1 MQENQ
6 TIPFK
11 CPKCQAPINV
21 NEALY
26 KQIES
31 ENQSRF
37 LAQQREFEKEVN
49 EKRAQYQSHF
59 KALEQKEEALKE
71 REREQQAQFDDAV
84 KQASALAL
92 QDERAK
98 IIEEARKNAF
108 LEQQKGLELLQKE
121 LDEKSKQ
128 VQELHQKEAEIE
140 RLKREN
146 NEAESR
152 LKAENEKK
160 LNEKLDL
167 EREKIEKA
175 LHEKN
180 ELKFKQQEEQL
191 EMLRN
196 ELKNAQ
202 RKAELSS
209 QQFQGEVQELAI
221 EEFLKQKFPLDSVEE
236 IKKGQRGGDCI
247 QVVHTRE
254 FQNCG
259 KIYYESKRTKEFQK
273 AWVEK
278 LKSDMREI
286 GADVG
291 VIVSEALPKEMERMG
306 LFEGVWVCSF
316 EEFKGLSAVLREG
329 VIQVSLAKKSQE
341 NKGDKV
347 NLLYH
352 YLTSS
357 EFSMQVNAIIEGF
370 EQLRADLESEK
381 RAMARIWKSREKQM
395 EKVFEGTINMYGSI
409 KGIAGNVIGQVK
421 ALELGY
427 DGEELEEDNSRR
439 KYER

>member
-11 CPKCQAPINV
+11 CPKCQEPIDV

-26 KQIES
+26 KQIER

-37 LAQQREFEKEVN
+37 LAQQKAFEKEVN
-49 EKRAQYQSHF
+49 EKRAQYQSYF
-59 KALEQKEEALKE
+59 KNLEQKEEALKE
-71 REREQQAQFDDAV
+71 REKEQQAKFDEAV

-92 QDERAK
+92 QDEKAK

-221 EEFLKQKFPLDSVEE
+221 EEFLRQKFPLDSVEE

-347 NLLYH
+347 DLLYR

-381 RAMARIWKSREKQM
+381 RAMARIWKSREKQID
-395 EKVFEGTINMYGSI
+395 KVFEGTINMYGSI
-409 KGIAGNVIGQVK
+409 KGIAGNAIGQVK

-427 DGEELEEDNSRR
+427 DGEDLE
-439 KYER
+439 

>member
-21 NEALY
+21 SEVLY
-26 KQIES
+26 KQIER
-31 ENQSRF
+31 ENQNKF
-37 LAQQREFEKEVN
+37 LAQQKAFEKEVN
-49 EKRAQYQSHF
+49 EKRAQYQSYF
-59 KALEQKEEALKE
+59 KNLEQKEEALKE
-71 REREQQAQFDDAV
+71 RAKEQQTKFDEAV

-128 VQELHQKEAEIE
+128 VQELYQKEAEIE

-221 EEFLKQKFPLDSVEE
+221 EEFLRQKFPLDSIEE

-278 LKSDMREI
+278 LKNDMREI

-347 NLLYH
+347 DLLYH

-357 EFSMQVNAIIEGF
+357 EFSMQVNVIIEGF

-381 RAMARIWKSREKQM
+381 RAMARIWKSREKQID
-395 EKVFEGTINMYGSI
+395 KVFEGTINMYGSI
-409 KGIAGNVIGQVK
+409 KGIAGNAIRQVK

-427 DGEELEEDNSRR
+427 DGEDLED
-439 KYER
+439 

>member
-6 TIPFK
+6 TIPFI
-11 CPKCQAPINV
+11 CPNCQEPIDV

-26 KQIES
+26 KQIER

-37 LAQQREFEKEVN
+37 LAQQKAFEKEVN

-71 REREQQAQFDDAV
+71 REKEQKAKFDDAV

-121 LDEKSKQ
+121 LEEKSKQ

-191 EMLRN
+191 EILRN

-221 EEFLKQKFPLDSVEE
+221 EEFLRQKFPLDCIEE

-347 NLLYH
+347 DLLYH

-409 KGIAGNVIGQVK
+409 KGIVGNAIGQVK

-427 DGEELEEDNSRR
+427 DGEDLED
-439 KYER
+439 

>member
-21 NEALY
+21 SEALY
-26 KQIES
+26 KQIEL

-37 LAQQREFEKEVN
+37 LAQQKAFEKEVN
-49 EKRAQYQSHF
+49 EKRAQYHTHL
-59 KALEQKEEALKE
+59 KMLEQKEEALKE
-71 REREQQAQFDDAV
+71 RAKEQQAQFDEAV
-84 KQASALAL
+84 KQASVLAL

-160 LNEKLDL
+160 LNEKLEL

-221 EEFLKQKFPLDSVEE
+221 EEFLRQKFPLDSVEE

-341 NKGDKV
+341 NKGDKMD
-347 NLLYH
+347 LLYH

-381 RAMARIWKSREKQM
+381 RTMARIWKSREKQM

-427 DGEELEEDNSRR
+427 DGEDLED
-439 KYER
+439 

>member
-6 TIPFK
+6 TRPFI
-11 CPKCQAPINV
+11 CPNCQEPIDV

-26 KQIES
+26 KQIEQ

-37 LAQQREFEKEVN
+37 LAQQKAFEKEVK

-71 REREQQAQFDDAV
+71 REKEQKAQFDDAV
-84 KQASALAL
+84 KQASVLAL

-146 NEAESR
+146 SEAESR

-160 LNEKLDL
+160 LNEKLET

-221 EEFLKQKFPLDSVEE
+221 EEFLKQKFPLDCIEE

-273 AWVEK
+273 AWIEK

-316 EEFKGLSAVLREG
+316 EEFKGLSTVLREG

-357 EFSMQVNAIIEGF
+357 EFSMQVSAIIEGF
-370 EQLRADLESEK
+370 EQLRAELEKEK
-381 RAMARIWKSREKQM
+381 NAMARIWKSREKQM

-409 KGIAGNVIGQVK
+409 KGIMGNTIGQVK

-427 DGEELEEDNSRR
+427 DGEDLED
-439 KYER
+439 

>member
-11 CPKCQAPINV
+11 CPNCQAPINV

-26 KQIES
+26 KQIEL

-37 LAQQREFEKEVN
+37 LAQQKEFEKEVK

-59 KALEQKEEALKE
+59 KMLEQKEEALKE
-71 REREQQAQFDDAV
+71 QEREQKAKFDDAV

-160 LNEKLDL
+160 LNEKLET
-167 EREKIEKA
+167 ERERIEKA

-209 QQFQGEVQELAI
+209 QQLQGEVQELAI
-221 EEFLKQKFPLDSVEE
+221 EEFLRQKFPLDCIEE

-329 VIQVSLAKKSQE
+329 VIQVGLAKKSQE

-357 EFSMQVNAIIEGF
+357 EFSMQVSAIIEGF
-370 EQLRADLESEK
+370 EQLRAELESEK

-395 EKVFEGTINMYGSI
+395 EKVFDGTINMYGSI
-409 KGIAGNVIGQVK
+409 KGIMGNVIGQVK

-427 DGEELEEDNSRR
+427 DEEDL
-439 KYER
+439 ED

>member
-11 CPKCQAPINV
+11 CPNCQAPINV

-26 KQIES
+26 KQIEL

-37 LAQQREFEKEVN
+37 LAQQKEFEKEVK
-49 EKRAQYQSHF
+49 EQRAQYQSHF
-59 KALEQKEEALKE
+59 KMLEQKEEALKE
-71 REREQQAQFDDAV
+71 QEREQKAKFDDAV

-160 LNEKLDL
+160 LNEKLET

-221 EEFLKQKFPLDSVEE
+221 EEFLRQKFPLDNIEE

-273 AWVEK
+273 AWIEK

-291 VIVSEALPKEMERMG
+291 VIVSEALPKEMDRMG

-329 VIQVSLAKKSQE
+329 VIQVGLAKKSQE
-341 NKGDKV
+341 NKGDKMD
-347 NLLYH
+347 LLYH

-357 EFSMQVNAIIEGF
+357 EFFMQVSAIIEGF
-370 EQLRADLESEK
+370 EQLRADLEREK
-381 RAMARIWKSREKQM
+381 RAMNKIWKSREKQID
-395 EKVFEGTINMYGSI
+395 KVFEGTINMYGSI
-409 KGIAGNVIGQVK
+409 KGIMGNVIGQVK

-427 DGEELEEDNSRR
+427 DGEDLE
-439 KYER
+439 

>member
-6 TIPFK
+6 TRPFI
-11 CPKCQAPINV
+11 CPKCQEPIDV

-26 KQIES
+26 KQIER

-37 LAQQREFEKEVN
+37 LAQQKAFEKEVN
-49 EKRAQYQSHF
+49 EKRAQYQSDF
-59 KALEQKEEALKE
+59 KNLEQKEEALKE
-71 REREQQAQFDDAV
+71 REKEQKAKFDEAV

-92 QDERAK
+92 QDEKAK

-160 LNEKLDL
+160 LNEKLET
-167 EREKIEKA
+167 ERERIEKA

-347 NLLYH
+347 DLLYH

-381 RAMARIWKSREKQM
+381 RAMARIWKSREKQID
-395 EKVFEGTINMYGSI
+395 KVFEGTINMYGSI
-409 KGIAGNVIGQVK
+409 KGIAGNAIGQVK

-427 DGEELEEDNSRR
+427 DGEDLED
-439 KYER
+439 

>member
-6 TIPFK
+6 TRPFI
-11 CPKCQAPINV
+11 CPKCQEPIDV

-26 KQIES
+26 KQIER

-37 LAQQREFEKEVN
+37 LAQQKAFEKEVN
-49 EKRAQYQSHF
+49 EKRAQYLSDF
-59 KALEQKEEALKE
+59 KNLEQKEEALKE
-71 REREQQAQFDDAV
+71 REKEQKAKFDEAV

-121 LDEKSKQ
+121 LEEKSKQ

-209 QQFQGEVQELAI
+209 QQLQGEVQELAI
-221 EEFLKQKFPLDSVEE
+221 EEFLRQKFPLDSIEE

-329 VIQVSLAKKSQE
+329 VIQVGLAKKSQE
-341 NKGDKV
+341 NKGDKMD
-347 NLLYH
+347 LLYH

-381 RAMARIWKSREKQM
+381 RAMNKIWKSREKQM

-409 KGIAGNVIGQVK
+409 KGIAGNAIGQVK

-427 DGEELEEDNSRR
+427 DEEDL
-439 KYER
+439 ED

>member
-21 NEALY
+21 SEALY
-26 KQIES
+26 KQIER
-31 ENQSRF
+31 ENQNKF
-37 LAQQREFEKEVN
+37 LAQQKAFEKEVN
-49 EKRAQYQSHF
+49 EKRAQYHTHL
-59 KALEQKEEALKE
+59 KMLEQKEEALKE
-71 REREQQAQFDDAV
+71 RAKEQQAQFDEAV

-221 EEFLKQKFPLDSVEE
+221 EEFLRQKFPLDSVEE

-347 NLLYH
+347 DLLYH

-381 RAMARIWKSREKQM
+381 RAMARIWKSREKQID
-395 EKVFEGTINMYGSI
+395 KVFEGTINMYGSI
-409 KGIAGNVIGQVK
+409 KSIAGNAIGQVK

-427 DGEELEEDNSRR
+427 DEGDLED
-439 KYER
+439 

>member
-6 TIPFK
+6 TRPFI
-11 CPKCQAPINV
+11 CPNCQEPIDV

-26 KQIES
+26 KQIEQ

-37 LAQQREFEKEVN
+37 LAQQKAFEKEVK

-71 REREQQAQFDDAV
+71 REKEQKAQFDDAV
-84 KQASALAL
+84 KQASVLAL

-160 LNEKLDL
+160 LNEKLET
-167 EREKIEKA
+167 ERERIEKA

-221 EEFLKQKFPLDSVEE
+221 EEFLRQKFPLDCIEE

-273 AWVEK
+273 AWAEK

-357 EFSMQVNAIIEGF
+357 EFSMQVSAIIEGF
-370 EQLRADLESEK
+370 EQLRAELEKEK
-381 RAMARIWKSREKQM
+381 NAMARIWKSREKQM

-409 KGIAGNVIGQVK
+409 KGIMGNTIGQVK

-427 DGEELEEDNSRR
+427 DGEDLED
-439 KYER
+439 

>member
-21 NEALY
+21 SEALY
-26 KQIES
+26 KQIER
-31 ENQSRF
+31 ENQNKF
-37 LAQQREFEKEVN
+37 LAQQKAFEKEVN
-49 EKRAQYQSHF
+49 EKRAQYQSYF
-59 KALEQKEEALKE
+59 KNLEQKEEALKE
-71 REREQQAQFDDAV
+71 RAKEQQAQFDEAV

-221 EEFLKQKFPLDSVEE
+221 EEFLRQKFPLDSVEE

-278 LKSDMREI
+278 LKNDMREI

-347 NLLYH
+347 DLLYR

-381 RAMARIWKSREKQM
+381 RAMARIWKSREKQID
-395 EKVFEGTINMYGSI
+395 KVFEGTINMYGSI
-409 KGIAGNVIGQVK
+409 KGIAGNAIGQVK
-421 ALELGY
+421 ALELRY
-427 DGEELEEDNSRR
+427 DEGDLED
-439 KYER
+439 

>member
-6 TIPFK
+6 THSFK
-11 CPKCQAPINV
+11 CPKCQAPIDV

-26 KQIES
+26 KQIEQ

-37 LAQQREFEKEVN
+37 LAQQKEFEKEVK

-59 KALEQKEEALKE
+59 KMLEQKEEVLKE
-71 REREQQAQFDDAV
+71 REKEQKAKFDDAV

-160 LNEKLDL
+160 LNEKLET
-167 EREKIEKA
+167 ERERIEKA

-221 EEFLKQKFPLDSVEE
+221 EEFLRQKFPLDCIEE

-273 AWVEK
+273 AWIEK

-357 EFSMQVNAIIEGF
+357 EFSMQVSAIIEGF
-370 EQLRADLESEK
+370 EQLRAELEKEK
-381 RAMARIWKSREKQM
+381 NAMARIWKSREKQM

-409 KGIAGNVIGQVK
+409 KGIMGNTIGQVK

-427 DGEELEEDNSRR
+427 DGEDLED
-439 KYER
+439 

>member
-11 CPKCQAPINV
+11 CPNCQEPINV

-26 KQIES
+26 KQIEL
-31 ENQSRF
+31 ENQNKF
-37 LAQQREFEKEVN
+37 LAQQKEFEKEVN
-49 EKRAQYQSHF
+49 EKRAQYQSYF
-59 KALEQKEEALKE
+59 KNLEQKEETLKE
-71 REREQQAQFDDAV
+71 REKEQKAKFDDAV

-92 QDERAK
+92 KDERAK

-160 LNEKLDL
+160 LNEKLET

-180 ELKFKQQEEQL
+180 ELKFKQQEERL

-209 QQFQGEVQELAI
+209 QQLQGEVQELAI
-221 EEFLKQKFPLDSVEE
+221 EEFLKQKFPLDCIEE

-352 YLTSS
+352 YLTSA

-409 KGIAGNVIGQVK
+409 KGIVGNEIGQVK

-427 DGEELEEDNSRR
+427 DGEDLED
-439 KYER
+439 

>member
-6 TIPFK
+6 TRPFI
-11 CPKCQAPINV
+11 CPNCQAPINV

-26 KQIES
+26 KQIEQ
-31 ENQSRF
+31 ENQNKF
-37 LAQQREFEKEVN
+37 LAQQKAFEKEVN
-49 EKRAQYQSHF
+49 EKRVQYQSHF

-71 REREQQAQFDDAV
+71 REREQKAQFDDAV

-167 EREKIEKA
+167 ERERIEKA

-221 EEFLKQKFPLDSVEE
+221 EEFLKQKFPLDSIEE

-273 AWVEK
+273 TWVEK

-291 VIVSEALPKEMERMG
+291 VIVSEVLPKEMERMG

-316 EEFKGLSAVLREG
+316 EEFKGLSTVLREG

-347 NLLYH
+347 DLLYH

-381 RAMARIWKSREKQM
+381 RAMARIWKSREKQID
-395 EKVFEGTINMYGSI
+395 KVFESTINMYGSI
-409 KGIAGNVIGQVK
+409 KGIAGNAIGQVK

-427 DGEELEEDNSRR
+427 DGEDLED
-439 KYER
+439 

>member
-6 TIPFK
+6 THSFK
-11 CPKCQAPINV
+11 CPNCQVVIDV

-26 KQIES
+26 KQIEL

-37 LAQQREFEKEVN
+37 LAQQKEFEKEVN
-49 EKRAQYQSHF
+49 AKRAQYQSHF
-59 KALEQKEEALKE
+59 KALEQKEETLKE
-71 REREQQAQFDDAV
+71 REREQKAKFDDAV

-128 VQELHQKEAEIE
+128 IQELHQKEAEIE

-167 EREKIEKA
+167 ERERIEKA

-196 ELKNAQ
+196 ELKNTQ

-221 EEFLKQKFPLDSVEE
+221 EEFLRQKFPLDCIEE

-273 AWVEK
+273 AWTEK

-357 EFSMQVNAIIEGF
+357 EFSMQVSAIIEGF
-370 EQLRADLESEK
+370 EQLRAELEKEK
-381 RAMARIWKSREKQM
+381 NAMARIWKSREKQM

-409 KGIAGNVIGQVK
+409 KGIMGNVIGQVK

-427 DGEELEEDNSRR
+427 DGEDLED
-439 KYER
+439 

>member
-6 TIPFK
+6 TRPFI
-11 CPKCQAPINV
+11 CPKCQEPIDV

-26 KQIES
+26 KQIER

-37 LAQQREFEKEVN
+37 LAQQKEFEKEVN
-49 EKRAQYQSHF
+49 EKRVQYQSYF
-59 KALEQKEEALKE
+59 KNLEQKEEALKE
-71 REREQQAQFDDAV
+71 REKEQQAKFDEAV

-160 LNEKLDL
+160 LNEKLET
-167 EREKIEKA
+167 ERERIEKA

-347 NLLYH
+347 DLLYH

-381 RAMARIWKSREKQM
+381 RAMARIWKSREKQID
-395 EKVFEGTINMYGSI
+395 KVFEGTINMYGSI
-409 KGIAGNVIGQVK
+409 KGIAGNAIGQVK

-427 DGEELEEDNSRR
+427 DGEDLED
-439 KYER
+439 

>member
-1 MQENQ
+1 MQQNSI
-6 TIPFK
+6 TCKNCGNKIDL
-11 CPKCQAPINV
+11 
-21 NEALY
+21 NEALL

-37 LAQQREFEKEVN
+37 LAQQKEFEKEVKA
-49 EKRAQYQSHF
+49 KRAEYQNYF
-59 KALEQKEEALKE
+59 KMLEQKEEVLKE
-71 REREQQAQFDDAV
+71 QEKEQKAKFNDAV
-84 KQASALAL
+84 KQAIALAL

-160 LNEKLDL
+160 LNEKLDV
-167 EREKIEKA
+167 ERERIAKA

-191 EMLRN
+191 EMLKN

-221 EEFLKQKFPLDSVEE
+221 EEFLRQKFPIDSIEE

-329 VIQVSLAKKSQE
+329 VIQVGLAKKSQE

-381 RAMARIWKSREKQM
+381 RAMARIWKSREKQI
-395 EKVFEGTINMYGSI
+395 EKVFESTTNMYGSI
-409 KGIAGNVIGQVK
+409 KGIAGNAIAQVK
-421 ALELGY
+421 SLELGY
-427 DGEELEEDNSRR
+427 DGEDLED
-439 KYER
+439 

>member
-6 TIPFK
+6 TRPFI
-11 CPKCQAPINV
+11 CPKCQEPIDV

-26 KQIES
+26 KQIEQ

-37 LAQQREFEKEVN
+37 LAQQKAFEKEVN

-71 REREQQAQFDDAV
+71 REREQKAQFDDAV

-121 LDEKSKQ
+121 LEEKSKQ

-160 LNEKLDL
+160 LNEKLET

-209 QQFQGEVQELAI
+209 QQLQGEVQELAI
-221 EEFLKQKFPLDSVEE
+221 EEFLRQKFPLDSIEE

-316 EEFKGLSAVLREG
+316 EEFKGLSTVLREG

-347 NLLYH
+347 DLLYH

-409 KGIAGNVIGQVK
+409 KGIVGNTIGQVK

-427 DGEELEEDNSRR
+427 DEEDL
-439 KYER
+439 ED

>member
-6 TIPFK
+6 IT
-11 CPKCQAPINV
+11 CPKCQEPIDV

-26 KQIES
+26 KQIEQ
-31 ENQSRF
+31 ENQNKF
-37 LAQQREFEKEVN
+37 LAQQKAFEKEMN
-49 EKRAQYQSHF
+49 EKRAQYQSYF
-59 KALEQKEEALKE
+59 KALEQKEEALKA
-71 REREQQAQFDDAV
+71 REKEQKAKFDEAV
-84 KQASALAL
+84 KQASALVL

-221 EEFLKQKFPLDSVEE
+221 EEFLRQKFPLDSVEE

-329 VIQVSLAKKSQE
+329 VIQVGLAKKSQE
-341 NKGDKV
+341 NKGDKMD
-347 NLLYH
+347 LLYH

-370 EQLRADLESEK
+370 EQLRADLEREK
-381 RAMARIWKSREKQM
+381 RAMARIWKSREKQID
-395 EKVFEGTINMYGSI
+395 KVFEGTINMYGSI
-409 KGIAGNVIGQVK
+409 KGIAGNAIGQVK

-427 DGEELEEDNSRR
+427 DGGI
-439 KYER
+439 

>member
-6 TIPFK
+6 TRHFI
-11 CPKCQAPINV
+11 CPKCQEPIDV

-26 KQIES
+26 KQIEQ
-31 ENQSRF
+31 ENQNKF
-37 LAQQREFEKEVN
+37 LAQQKAFEKEVN
-49 EKRAQYQSHF
+49 EKRAQYQSYF
-59 KALEQKEEALKE
+59 KNLEQKEEALKA
-71 REREQQAQFDDAV
+71 REKEQQAKFDDAV

-160 LNEKLDL
+160 LNEKLET

-209 QQFQGEVQELAI
+209 QQLQGEVQELAI
-221 EEFLKQKFPLDSVEE
+221 EEFLRQKFPLDSVEE

-329 VIQVSLAKKSQE
+329 VIQVGLAKKSQE

-381 RAMARIWKSREKQM
+381 RAMNRIWKSREKQID
-395 EKVFEGTINMYGSI
+395 KVFEGTINMYGSI
-409 KGIAGNVIGQVK
+409 KGIAGNAIGQVK

-427 DGEELEEDNSRR
+427 DGEDLED
-439 KYER
+439 

>member
-6 TIPFK
+6 THSFK
-11 CPKCQAPINV
+11 CPNCQVVIDV

-26 KQIES
+26 KQIEL

-37 LAQQREFEKEVN
+37 LAQQKEFEKEVK

-59 KALEQKEEALKE
+59 KMLEQKEEALKE
-71 REREQQAQFDDAV
+71 QEKEQKAKFDDAV

-146 NEAESR
+146 NETESR

-167 EREKIEKA
+167 ERERMEKA

-221 EEFLKQKFPLDSVEE
+221 EEFLRQKFPLDCIEE

-278 LKSDMREI
+278 LKNDMREI

-357 EFSMQVNAIIEGF
+357 EFSMQVSAIIEGF
-370 EQLRADLESEK
+370 EQLRAELESEK

-409 KGIAGNVIGQVK
+409 KGIMGNVIGQVK

-427 DGEELEEDNSRR
+427 DEEDL
-439 KYER
+439 E

>member
-6 TIPFK
+6 IT
-11 CPKCQAPINV
+11 CPKCQTLIDV
-21 NEALY
+21 REALY
-26 KQIES
+26 KQIEL
-31 ENQSRF
+31 ENQNKF
-37 LAQQREFEKEVN
+37 LAQQKEFEKEVN
-49 EKRAQYQSHF
+49 EKRAQYLSDF
-59 KALEQKEEALKE
+59 KNLEQKEEALKE
-71 REREQQAQFDDAV
+71 RAKEQQAKFDDAV

-221 EEFLKQKFPLDSVEE
+221 EEFLRQKFPLDSIEE

-306 LFEGVWVCSF
+306 LLEGVWVCSF

-329 VIQVSLAKKSQE
+329 VIQMSLAKKSQE

-381 RAMARIWKSREKQM
+381 RAMARIWKSREKQID
-395 EKVFEGTINMYGSI
+395 KVFEGTINMYGSI

-427 DGEELEEDNSRR
+427 DEGDLED
-439 KYER
+439 

>member
-11 CPKCQAPINV
+11 CPKCQAPIDV

-37 LAQQREFEKEVN
+37 LAQQKEFEKEVE

-59 KALEQKEEALKE
+59 KMLEQKEEALKE
-71 REREQQAQFDDAV
+71 QEREQKAKFDDAV

-160 LNEKLDL
+160 LNEKLET
-167 EREKIEKA
+167 ERERIEKA

-221 EEFLKQKFPLDSVEE
+221 EEFLRQKFPLDCIEE

-357 EFSMQVNAIIEGF
+357 EFSMQVSAIIEGF
-370 EQLRADLESEK
+370 EQLRAELESEK
-381 RAMARIWKSREKQM
+381 RAMARIWKSREKQI

-409 KGIAGNVIGQVK
+409 KGIMGNTIGQVK

-427 DGEELEEDNSRR
+427 DGEDLED
-439 KYER
+439 

>member
-6 TIPFK
+6 TRPFI
-11 CPKCQAPINV
+11 CPKCQEPIDV

-26 KQIES
+26 KQIEQ
-31 ENQSRF
+31 ENQNKF
-37 LAQQREFEKEVN
+37 LAQQKAFEKEVN
-49 EKRAQYQSHF
+49 EKRAQYQSYF
-59 KALEQKEEALKE
+59 KNLEQKEEALKE
-71 REREQQAQFDDAV
+71 RAKEQQAQFDDAV

-221 EEFLKQKFPLDSVEE
+221 EEFLRQKFPLDSVEE

-352 YLTSS
+352 YLTSA

-381 RAMARIWKSREKQM
+381 RAMARIWKSREKQID
-395 EKVFEGTINMYGSI
+395 KVFEGTINMYGSI
-409 KGIAGNVIGQVK
+409 KGIAGNAIGQVK

-427 DGEELEEDNSRR
+427 DGEDLED
-439 KYER
+439 

>member
-6 TIPFK
+6 TRPFI
-11 CPKCQAPINV
+11 CPKCQEPIDV

-26 KQIES
+26 KQIEQ
-31 ENQSRF
+31 ENQNKF
-37 LAQQREFEKEVN
+37 LAQQKAFEKEVN
-49 EKRAQYQSHF
+49 EKRAQYQSYF
-59 KALEQKEEALKE
+59 KNLEQKEEALKE
-71 REREQQAQFDDAV
+71 REKEQKAKFDEAV

-160 LNEKLDL
+160 LNEKLEM

-221 EEFLKQKFPLDSVEE
+221 EEFLRQKFPLDSVEE

-329 VIQVSLAKKSQE
+329 VIQVGLAKKSQE

-347 NLLYH
+347 DLLYH

-370 EQLRADLESEK
+370 EQLRADLEREK
-381 RAMARIWKSREKQM
+381 RAMNKIWKSREKQID
-395 EKVFEGTINMYGSI
+395 KVFEGTINMYGSI
-409 KGIAGNVIGQVK
+409 KGIAGNAIGQVK

-427 DGEELEEDNSRR
+427 DGEDLE
-439 KYER
+439 

>member
-6 TIPFK
+6 TRPFI
-11 CPKCQAPINV
+11 CPKCQEPINV

-26 KQIES
+26 KQIER
-31 ENQSRF
+31 ENQNKF
-37 LAQQREFEKEVN
+37 LAQQKAFEKEVN
-49 EKRAQYQSHF
+49 EKRAQYQSYF
-59 KALEQKEEALKE
+59 KNLEQKEEALKE
-71 REREQQAQFDDAV
+71 REREQKAQFDEAV

-209 QQFQGEVQELAI
+209 QQLQGEVQELAI
-221 EEFLKQKFPLDSVEE
+221 EEFLRQKFPLDSIEE

-329 VIQVSLAKKSQE
+329 VIQVGLAKKSQE

-381 RAMARIWKSREKQM
+381 RAMNRIWKSREKQM

-409 KGIAGNVIGQVK
+409 KGIVGNAIGQVK

-427 DGEELEEDNSRR
+427 DEEDL
-439 KYER
+439 ED

>member
-6 TIPFK
+6 IT
-11 CPKCQAPINV
+11 CPKCQTLIDV
-21 NEALY
+21 REALY
-26 KQIES
+26 KQIEQ
-31 ENQSRF
+31 ENQNKF
-37 LAQQREFEKEVN
+37 LAQQKAFEKEVN
-49 EKRAQYQSHF
+49 EKRAQYHTHL
-59 KALEQKEEALKE
+59 KMLEQKEEALKE
-71 REREQQAQFDDAV
+71 RAKEQQAQFDDAV
-84 KQASALAL
+84 KQASALVL

-221 EEFLKQKFPLDSVEE
+221 EEFLRQKFPLDSVEE

-259 KIYYESKRTKEFQK
+259 RIYYESKRTKEFQK

-347 NLLYH
+347 DLLYH

-427 DGEELEEDNSRR
+427 DGEDLE
-439 KYER
+439 

>member
-6 TIPFK
+6 TRPFI
-11 CPKCQAPINV
+11 CPKCQEPIDV

-26 KQIES
+26 KQIER

-37 LAQQREFEKEVN
+37 LAQQKEFEKEVN
-49 EKRAQYQSHF
+49 EKRVQYQSYF
-59 KALEQKEEALKE
+59 KNLEQKEEALKE
-71 REREQQAQFDDAV
+71 REKEQQAKFDEAV

-160 LNEKLDL
+160 LNEKLET
-167 EREKIEKA
+167 ERERIEKA

-221 EEFLKQKFPLDSVEE
+221 EEFLRQKFPLDSVEE

-329 VIQVSLAKKSQE
+329 VIQVGLAKKSQE

-381 RAMARIWKSREKQM
+381 RAMARIWKSREKQID
-395 EKVFEGTINMYGSI
+395 KVFEGTINMYGSI
-409 KGIAGNVIGQVK
+409 KGIAGNAIGQVK

-427 DGEELEEDNSRR
+427 DGEDLED
-439 KYER
+439 

>member
-11 CPKCQAPINV
+11 CPKCQAPIDV

-26 KQIES
+26 KQIEL

-37 LAQQREFEKEVN
+37 LAQQKEFEKEVK

-59 KALEQKEEALKE
+59 KMLEQKEEALKE
-71 REREQQAQFDDAV
+71 REKEQKAKFDDAV

-167 EREKIEKA
+167 ERERIEKA

-221 EEFLKQKFPLDSVEE
+221 EEFLRQKFPLDCIEE

-273 AWVEK
+273 TWVEK

-316 EEFKGLSAVLREG
+316 EEFKGLSTVLREG

-357 EFSMQVNAIIEGF
+357 EFFMQVSAIIEGF
-370 EQLRADLESEK
+370 EQLKADLEKEK
-381 RAMARIWKSREKQM
+381 NAMARIWKSREKQI

-409 KGIAGNVIGQVK
+409 KGIMGSAIGQVK

-427 DGEELEEDNSRR
+427 DGEDLE
-439 KYER
+439 

>member
-11 CPKCQAPINV
+11 CPKCQEPFNV
-21 NEALY
+21 SEALY
-26 KQIES
+26 KQIEQ

-37 LAQQREFEKEVN
+37 LAQQKAFEKEVN
-49 EKRAQYQSHF
+49 EKRAQYQSYF
-59 KALEQKEEALKE
+59 KNLEQKEEALKE
-71 REREQQAQFDDAV
+71 REKEQQAQFDEAV

-221 EEFLKQKFPLDSVEE
+221 EEFLRQKFPLDSVEE

-347 NLLYH
+347 DLLYH

-381 RAMARIWKSREKQM
+381 RAMARIWKSREKQID
-395 EKVFEGTINMYGSI
+395 KVFENTINMYGSI
-409 KGIAGNVIGQVK
+409 KGIAGNTIGQVK

-427 DGEELEEDNSRR
+427 DEGDLE
-439 KYER
+439 

>member
-6 TIPFK
+6 IT
-11 CPKCQAPINV
+11 CPKCQTLIDV

-26 KQIES
+26 KQIER

-37 LAQQREFEKEVN
+37 LAQQKEFEKEVN
-49 EKRAQYQSHF
+49 EKRAQYQSYF
-59 KALEQKEEALKE
+59 KNLEQKEEALKV
-71 REREQQAQFDDAV
+71 REKEQQAKFDDAV

-92 QDERAK
+92 QDEKAK

-160 LNEKLDL
+160 LNEKLEM

-329 VIQVSLAKKSQE
+329 VIQVGLAKKSQE
-341 NKGDKV
+341 NKGDKMD
-347 NLLYH
+347 LLYH

-381 RAMARIWKSREKQM
+381 RAMARIWKSREKQID
-395 EKVFEGTINMYGSI
+395 KVFEGTINMYGSI
-409 KGIAGNVIGQVK
+409 KGIAGNAIGQVK

-427 DGEELEEDNSRR
+427 DEEDL
-439 KYER
+439 ED

>member
-26 KQIES
+26 KQIER

-49 EKRAQYQSHF
+49 EKRVQYQSHF
-59 KALEQKEEALKE
+59 KMLEQKEEALKE

-121 LDEKSKQ
+121 LEEKSKQ

-221 EEFLKQKFPLDSVEE
+221 EEFLRQKFPLDSVEE

-381 RAMARIWKSREKQM
+381 RAMARIWKSREKQID
-395 EKVFEGTINMYGSI
+395 KVFEGTINMYGSI
-409 KGIAGNVIGQVK
+409 KGIAGNAIGQVK

-427 DGEELEEDNSRR
+427 DEGELE
-439 KYER
+439 

>member
-6 TIPFK
+6 TRPFI
-11 CPKCQAPINV
+11 CPKCQEPINV

-26 KQIES
+26 KQIEQ
-31 ENQSRF
+31 ENQNKF
-37 LAQQREFEKEVN
+37 LAQQKAFEKEVN
-49 EKRAQYQSHF
+49 EKRAQYQSYF
-59 KALEQKEEALKE
+59 KNLEQKEEALKE
-71 REREQQAQFDDAV
+71 RAKEQQAQFDDAV

-92 QDERAK
+92 QDEKAK

-209 QQFQGEVQELAI
+209 QQLQGEVQELAI
-221 EEFLKQKFPLDSVEE
+221 EEFLRQKFPLDCIEE

-291 VIVSEALPKEMERMG
+291 VIVSEVLPKEMERMG

-329 VIQVSLAKKSQE
+329 VIQVGLAKKSQE
-341 NKGDKV
+341 NKGDKMD
-347 NLLYH
+347 LLYH

-381 RAMARIWKSREKQM
+381 RAMARIWKSREKQID
-395 EKVFEGTINMYGSI
+395 KVFEGTINMYGSI
-409 KGIAGNVIGQVK
+409 KGIAGNAIGQVK
-421 ALELGY
+421 ALELGC
-427 DGEELEEDNSRR
+427 DEEDL
-439 KYER
+439 ED

>member
-6 TIPFK
+6 IT
-11 CPKCQAPINV
+11 CPKCQTLIDV
-21 NEALY
+21 REALY
-26 KQIES
+26 KQIEL
-31 ENQSRF
+31 ENQNKF
-37 LAQQREFEKEVN
+37 LAQQKEFEKEVN
-49 EKRAQYQSHF
+49 EKRAQYQSYF
-59 KALEQKEEALKE
+59 KNLEQKEEALKE
-71 REREQQAQFDDAV
+71 REKEQKAKFDEAV

-221 EEFLKQKFPLDSVEE
+221 EEFLRQKFPLDSIEE

-306 LFEGVWVCSF
+306 LLEGVWVCSF

-329 VIQVSLAKKSQE
+329 VIQMSLAKKSQE

-381 RAMARIWKSREKQM
+381 RAMARIWKSREKQID
-395 EKVFEGTINMYGSI
+395 KVFEGTINMYGSI

-427 DGEELEEDNSRR
+427 DGEDLED
-439 KYER
+439 

>member
-6 TIPFK
+6 THSFK
-11 CPKCQAPINV
+11 CPNCQVVIDV

-26 KQIES
+26 KQIEL

-37 LAQQREFEKEVN
+37 LAQQKEFEKEVK

-59 KALEQKEEALKE
+59 KMLEQKEEVLKE
-71 REREQQAQFDDAV
+71 REKEQKAKFDDAV
-84 KQASALAL
+84 KQASVLAL

-160 LNEKLDL
+160 LNEKLET
-167 EREKIEKA
+167 ERERIEKA

-221 EEFLKQKFPLDSVEE
+221 EEFLRQKFPLDCIEE

-273 AWVEK
+273 AWIEK

-316 EEFKGLSAVLREG
+316 EEFKGLSTVLREG

-357 EFSMQVNAIIEGF
+357 EFSMQVSAIIEGF
-370 EQLRADLESEK
+370 EQLKADLEKEK
-381 RAMARIWKSREKQM
+381 NAMARIWKSREKQI

-409 KGIAGNVIGQVK
+409 KGIMGNTIGQVK

-427 DGEELEEDNSRR
+427 DGEDLEE
-439 KYER
+439 

>member
-6 TIPFK
+6 TRPFI
-11 CPKCQAPINV
+11 CPKCQEPIDV

-26 KQIES
+26 KQIEQ

-37 LAQQREFEKEVN
+37 LAQQKAFEKEVN
-49 EKRAQYQSHF
+49 EKRTQYQSHF

-71 REREQQAQFDDAV
+71 REREQKAQFDDAV

-128 VQELHQKEAEIE
+128 VQQLHQKEAEIE

-160 LNEKLDL
+160 LNEKLET

-175 LHEKN
+175 LYEKN

-209 QQFQGEVQELAI
+209 QQLQGEVQELAI

-329 VIQVSLAKKSQE
+329 VIQVGLAKKSQE

-370 EQLRADLESEK
+370 ERLRADLEREK
-381 RAMARIWKSREKQM
+381 RAMNKIWKSREKQM

-409 KGIAGNVIGQVK
+409 KGIVGNAIGQVK
-421 ALELGY
+421 ALELWY
-427 DGEELEEDNSRR
+427 DGEDLE
-439 KYER
+439 

>member
-1 MQENQ
+1 MQENSIQ
-6 TIPFK
+6 
-11 CPKCQAPINV
+11 CPKCQTPINV
-21 NEALY
+21 NEVLY
-26 KQIES
+26 KQIEL
-31 ENQSRF
+31 ENHNKF
-37 LAQQREFEKEVN
+37 LAQQKEFEKEVH
-49 EKRAQYQSHF
+49 EKRAQYQSYF
-59 KALEQKEEALKE
+59 KNLEQKEEALKQQE
-71 REREQQAQFDDAV
+71 KEQKARFDDAV

-146 NEAESR
+146 NEVESK
-152 LKAENEKK
+152 LKAENEKN
-160 LNEKLDL
+160 LNEKLVL

-191 EMLRN
+191 EILRN

-202 RKAELSS
+202 RKAELGS
-209 QQFQGEVQELAI
+209 QQLQGEVQELAI
-221 EEFLKQKFPLDSVEE
+221 GEFLTQRFPLDCIEE
-236 IKKGQRGGDCI
+236 IKKGQRGGDWI

-316 EEFKGLSAVLREG
+316 EEFKGLSAALREG
-329 VIQVSLAKKSQE
+329 VIQVSLAKRSQE
-341 NKGDKV
+341 NKGDKMG
-347 NLLYH
+347 LLYH

-357 EFSMQVNAIIEGF
+357 EFSMQVNAIIEAF
-370 EQLRADLESEK
+370 RQLKADLESEK
-381 RAMARIWKSREKQM
+381 RAMAKIWKSREKQID
-395 EKVFEGTINMYGSI
+395 KVFDSTINMYGSI
-409 KGIAGNVIGQVK
+409 KGIAGNAIGQVK

-427 DGEELEEDNSRR
+427 DGDLED
-439 KYER
+439 